1 MAYAEPLRGAPGH
14 GGPGVFLVCRLQEK
28 NSFSEPVCAGGRV
41 WACALFS
48 GIRNIAAKPREWFI
62 PAAFCMQ
69 SRMERK
75 MIFMAMLSISHLS
88 FAYEGSYD
96 PVFSDF
102 SVTLDTNW
110 RTGLVGRNGK
120 GKTTLLRL
128 LSGAL
133 PTDAVSCPA
142 ECTYFPF
149 PVPEPAR
156 TTAAVLRG
164 LDPRGDW
171 ADWELLCELSRLQ
184 VPEEALERPFDTL
197 SNGERTKCLL
207 AALFLREDR
216 FLLIDE
222 PTNHLDAE
230 GRLLVSDY
238 LRSKRGFLLVS
249 HDRTFLDGCVD
260 HILALNRVGAELQ
273 RGNFSS
279 WWENRERQNRFE
291 AAEQEKR
298 RREVARMEEAAR
310 RASGWS
316 DQLEKTKYGSRNA
329 GLRPD
334 RGYIGH
340 KSAKMMKRAKAM
352 EERRESALQA
362 QKALLQNVEEPETL
376 KLFPERYHAGTL
388 LSLRDVSAF
397 YGTHP
402 VLREVS
408 LTVSRGERI
417 ALRGKNGCGKTSLLR
432 ILDGEAVQRSESC
445 AVERRRSETST
456 DGEAGERSESC
467 AVEGR
472 RSETSTN
479 GEAGERSES
488 PCRGS
493 DAEICPEGLS
503 YTGIVLRGSGL
514 KISYV
519 PQDASGLCGSLSAF
533 AEASGID
540 GTLFRAILRKL
551 GFSRTQFEKDL
562 SALSEGQKK
571 KILLARSLCEHAHLY
586 IWDEPLNYIDVFSR
600 MQLEALLLEYAPT
613 MVFVE
618 HDRMFTDRTAT
629 RVVELL

>member
-1 MAYAEPLRGAPGH
+1 
-14 GGPGVFLVCRLQEK
+14 
-28 NSFSEPVCAGGRV
+28 
-41 WACALFS
+41 
-48 GIRNIAAKPREWFI
+48 
-62 PAAFCMQ
+62 
-69 SRMERK
+69 
-75 MIFMAMLSISHLS
+75 MAMLSISHLS

-432 ILDGEAVQRSESC
+432 IL
-445 AVERRRSETST
+445 
-456 DGEAGERSESC
+456 
-467 AVEGR
+467 
-472 RSETSTN
+472 N

-488 PCRGS
+488 LCRGS

-503 YTGIVLRGSGL
+503 YTGILLRGSGL

-551 GFSRTQFEKDL
+551 GFSRMQFEKDL

-618 HDRMFTDRTAT
+618 HDRTFADRTAT